1 MEGLFEIIE
10 RIDHNLLTL
19 ISITGSITTLGL
31 FVKGWLKTEINKV
44 AMMQTMNFLTRAFA
58 DIERGVDIKE
68 VEMLRIKESYDWYI
82 AHEGNTYIKNKHK
95 ELENAGKI

>member
-1 MEGLFEIIE
+1 MDILQIIE
-10 RIDHNLLTL
+10 QIDHNLLTL

-31 FVKGWLKTEINKV
+31 FVKNLLKGEINKV
-44 AMMQTMNFLTRAFA
+44 AMIQTMNFLTRAFA

-82 AHEGNTYIKNKHK
+82 AHEGDTYIKDKHK
-95 ELENAGKI
+95 ELEKKGLI

>member
-1 MEGLFEIIE
+1 MEILQIIE
-10 RIDHNLLTL
+10 QIDHNLLTL

-31 FVKGWLKTEINKV
+31 FVKGWLKSEITKL
-44 AMMQTMNFLTRAFA
+44 AMIQTMNFLTRAFA

-82 AHEGNTYIKNKHK
+82 AHDGNTYIKDKHK
-95 ELENAGKI
+95 ELEKKGLI